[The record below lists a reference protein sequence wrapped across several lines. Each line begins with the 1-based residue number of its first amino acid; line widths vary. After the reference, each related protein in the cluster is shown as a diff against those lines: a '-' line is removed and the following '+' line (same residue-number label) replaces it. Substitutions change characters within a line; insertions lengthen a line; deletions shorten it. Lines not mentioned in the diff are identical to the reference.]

1 MKFRFAGM
9 VAFMLGN
16 AVAMAVEP
24 VVLADPT
31 VLVDGKTYYL
41 YGTSGVDSN
50 LGFPYCKSENLSDWK
65 DSYRLALARIDGN
78 IFGTKWFWAPQVFK
92 HDGKYYMFYTANE
105 RIAYAM
111 ADSPAGPFTGGGE
124 IVSDINQIDPFVFF

>member
-50 LGFPYCKSENLSDWK
+50 LGFPYCTST
-65 DSYRLALARIDGN
+65 
-78 IFGTKWFWAPQVFK
+78 F
-92 HDGKYYMFYTANE
+92 
-105 RIAYAM
+105 
-111 ADSPAGPFTGGGE
+111 
-124 IVSDINQIDPFVFF
+124 

>member
-1 MKFRFAGM
+1 M

-50 LGFPYCKSENLSDWK
+50 LGFPYC
-65 DSYRLALARIDGN
+65 
-78 IFGTKWFWAPQVFK
+78 
-92 HDGKYYMFYTANE
+92 
-105 RIAYAM
+105 
-111 ADSPAGPFTGGGE
+111 
-124 IVSDINQIDPFVFF
+124 